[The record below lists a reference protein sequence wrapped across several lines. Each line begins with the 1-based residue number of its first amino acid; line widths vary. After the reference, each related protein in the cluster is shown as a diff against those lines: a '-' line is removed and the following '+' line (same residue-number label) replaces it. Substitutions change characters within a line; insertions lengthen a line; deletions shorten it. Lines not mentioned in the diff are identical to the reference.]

1 MFRRVG
7 ERHFALSKVA
17 RHKSNRAKVKSVE
30 KTNAFADSCSSHFFI
45 VGSTFNYGKRLK
57 PSLSFVSRYNYG
69 V

>member
-30 KTNAFADSCSSHFFI
+30 KTNAFADSCSSHFFRRKH
-45 VGSTFNYGKRLK
+45 FQLR
-57 PSLSFVSRYNYG
+57 
-69 V
+69 

>member
-30 KTNAFADSCSSHFFI
+30 KTNAFADSCPLIFLSYLE
-45 VGSTFNYGKRLK
+45 VGST
-57 PSLSFVSRYNYG
+57 SR
-69 V
+69 